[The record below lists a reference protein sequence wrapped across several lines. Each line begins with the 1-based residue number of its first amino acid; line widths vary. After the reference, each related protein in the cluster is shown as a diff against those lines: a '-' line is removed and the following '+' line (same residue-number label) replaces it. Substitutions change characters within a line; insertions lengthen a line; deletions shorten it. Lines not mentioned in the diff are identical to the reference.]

1 MHLSRIP
8 SLRDESGTTLVE
20 LMVATAA
27 ATVVFSALTMVLI
40 TTMRSS
46 ARISARVEADQNARL
61 ASTRVMEQLRS
72 ACVAPRVAPIRAGST
87 GTSLRFIHQVGSGA
101 VLTPVLSRID
111 LVGNTLTQYDYK
123 ALPGTS
129 APTWGFNEET
139 PTSQRLLATGIS
151 PIPPSTSIFFYKAY
165 AKGSVSEIL
174 PSSPLSASNALRT
187 VSVTVTFRASPRNN
201 TPVADANA
209 ATPIQDTALLRLT
222 SLAFDKDAADPCM

>member
-1 MHLSRIP
+1 VRRVP
-8 SLRDESGTTLVE
+8 SLRNESGATLVE
-20 LMVATAA
+20 LTIATAA
-27 ATVVFSALTMVLI
+27 GVVVFSALTMVLL

-72 ACVAPRVAPIRAGST
+72 ACVAPRIAPIWAGST

-101 VLTPVLSRID
+101 VLTPVLSKIN
-111 LVGNTLTQYDYK
+111 LVGSTLTQYDYQ

-129 APTWGFNEET
+129 APSWGFNEET
-139 PTSQRLLATGIS
+139 PISQRQLATGIA

-174 PSSPLSASNALRT
+174 PSSPLSSSNALRT
-187 VSVTVTFRASPRNN
+187 VSVTVAFRASPRNN
-201 TPVADANA
+201 TPVTDANA
-209 ATPIQDTALLRLT
+209 ATPIQDTVLLRLT
-222 SLAFDKDAADPCM
+222 SLAFDKETADPCM